1 MHAKVQAQCEGLG
14 GWLPRDRVAGLLKR
28 GALIEK
34 KMADPREPNLL
45 YVAWRGDHQGRALE
59 WWLAQ
64 LQNKRLASRLVK
76 GVDVT
81 AGA

>member
-1 MHAKVQAQCEGLG
+1 M

-28 GALIEK
+28 ADLVEK

-59 WWLAQ
+59 WWLVQ
-64 LQNKRLASRLVK
+64 LQNKRRASRPVR
-76 GVDVT
+76 GIDII
-81 AGA
+81 AAA

>member
-59 WWLAQ
+59 WWLGQ

-76 GVDVT
+76 GIDII
-81 AGA
+81 AAA